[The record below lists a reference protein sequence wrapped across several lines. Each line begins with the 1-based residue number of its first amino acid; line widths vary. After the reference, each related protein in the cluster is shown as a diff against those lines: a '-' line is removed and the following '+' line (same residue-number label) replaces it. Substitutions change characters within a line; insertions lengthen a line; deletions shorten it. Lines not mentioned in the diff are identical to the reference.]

1 MPPPLIF
8 SSSTSSFRV
17 CGTDDVQPVPARAPG
32 ESLENGPRRLVA
44 PRLFGDQDITHLVQ
58 QAKCDAFVDSLS
70 LETQQKVTSSVRWT
84 RVIGTMRVVP
94 LSAAMLLL
102 LPLTCLASIVTKKSS
117 NLRKGMDA
125 SNGVDTEEQN
135 MAEDSSYW
143 KRLMQETAN
152 MSADI
157 VRPSDKGEVGDLC
170 FENADCNT
178 GVCVEDPPAADGSGR
193 CACNADTQEGC
204 DDGFF
209 CATPGE
215 IGLAVGE
222 LISVATFCKLPVG
235 VPCQDS
241 FDCLTQICDS
251 LTSTCGCNPFTNFPC
266 SDGEACLIDPVNGH
280 VCKVPEGEVGDGS
293 LGSDCL
299 VDEDCVTDECYYGFQ
314 PPGTLGTCTCNPL
327 TNAGCSGDFECFSSG
342 DLQDISSIFDA
353 PNECSLPFGAPCDE
367 RTDIGNSCV
376 TGNCAKATNQCT
388 CNELTNYPCDTE
400 NGETCAVDGEGSLA
414 CLTVEPFVVKPDCPD
429 PNSDIACTAE
439 FKEVVCPGDCKYS
452 NQCVATSADP
462 TFTNETCSL
471 VEPDLLVAPE
481 CPEPSDTPCT
491 LEEAP
496 VICQG
501 DCEYANQCVATS
513 ADPTFTNETC
523 KLVNTCPVVGTGICT
538 LEYIPVNC
546 FGCEYANQCFATTAD
561 ESFTSETCSLI
572 EPDSLVCPDPNSD
585 IACTAEF
592 KEVVCPGD
600 CNYSNQCVATSA
612 DSTFTNETC
621 SLVELDPLVE
631 PECPVPSGATPCTL
645 EEVPVICT
653 GDCEY
658 ANQCVATSAD
668 PTFTNETCSLVE
680 PDSLVA
686 PECPEPSDTPCTLEE
701 APVIC
706 PGECEYANQ
715 CVATSADLT
724 FTNETCCPVST
735 GICTLEYAPVNCFG
749 CEYGN
754 QCQATN
760 ANPELFTPENCTPV
774 ENP

>member
-1 MPPPLIF
+1 
-8 SSSTSSFRV
+8 
-17 CGTDDVQPVPARAPG
+17 
-32 ESLENGPRRLVA
+32 
-44 PRLFGDQDITHLVQ
+44 
-58 QAKCDAFVDSLS
+58 
-70 LETQQKVTSSVRWT
+70 
-84 RVIGTMRVVP
+84 
-94 LSAAMLLL
+94 
-102 LPLTCLASIVTKKSS
+102 
-117 NLRKGMDA
+117 
-125 SNGVDTEEQN
+125 

-178 GVCVEDPPAADGSGR
+178 GVCVEDPPVADGSGR

-204 DDGFF
+204 DNGFF

-293 LGSDCL
+293 LGSECL

-342 DLQDISSIFDA
+342 DLQDISSIFDV
-353 PNECSLPFGAPCDE
+353 PNECSLPFGAPCDD

-376 TGNCAKATNQCT
+376 TGNCAEVTNQCT

-471 VEPDLLVAPE
+471 VEPDSLLVPE
-481 CPEPSDTPCT
+481 CPEPSGTPCT

-513 ADPTFTNETC
+513 AD
-523 KLVNTCPVVGTGICT
+523 
-538 LEYIPVNC
+538 
-546 FGCEYANQCFATTAD
+546 
-561 ESFTSETCSLI
+561 
-572 EPDSLVCPDPNSD
+572 
-585 IACTAEF
+585 
-592 KEVVCPGD
+592 
-600 CNYSNQCVATSA
+600 
-612 DSTFTNETC
+612 STFTNETC
-621 SLVELDPLVE
+621 SLVELDSLVE
-631 PECPVPSGATPCTL
+631 PECPEPSGTPCTL
-645 EEVPVICT
+645 EEAPVICP

-706 PGECEYANQ
+706 PGDCEFANQCVATSADPTFTNETCKLVEPECPVPSGATPCTLEEAPVICPGDCEFANQCVATSADPTFTNETCKLVEPECPVPSGTTSCTLEEVPVICPGECEFANQCVATSADPTFTNETCSLVEPDSLVAPECPEPSDTPCTLEEVPVICTGDCEYANQ
-715 CVATSADLT
+715 CVATSADPT